1 MVVARKQREVANH
14 YVNLLI
20 VRKCEVHLK
29 FENLKF
35 EHLKFENLKIWKSR
49 LRFLSMCWRK
59 RFVISRETC
68 GVLKTKG
75 YWTSKGW
82 GFEKNI
88 SMKKRFDVKQPF
100 DDQKFV
106 RRQTSF
112 WRWAWFWWQKAA
124 SRLKVFLGQNSFYV
138 ENFVDVKNLFD
149 VKNVLVS
156 KRMIDVKESFDVK
169 IVLSCVIS
177 NNFDMVSQKP
187 SL

>member
-1 MVVARKQREVANH
+1 MVGVLAMVLSSRKQREVTLRQD
-14 YVNLLI
+14 VNLLI

-49 LRFLSMCWRK
+49 LRFLSRCWRK
-59 RFVISRETC
+59 GFVASRETF

-100 DDQKFV
+100 DDQKF
-106 RRQTSF
+106 
-112 WRWAWFWWQKAA
+112 
-124 SRLKVFLGQNSFYV
+124 
-138 ENFVDVKNLFD
+138 FD
-149 VKNVLVS
+149 VK
-156 KRMIDVKESFDVK
+156 KAFDVEHG
-169 IVLSCVIS
+169 
-177 NNFDMVSQKP
+177 FDDKKLLHV
-187 SL
+187 